1 MLCALA
7 MPRIPTGEAEAGRS
21 GAHDHA
27 WIHTVFQVNLDHIG
41 PCVSEERGGEHRWTG
56 EKRGGR
62 GRKKGTWENKYLKTN
77 FQKQR
82 VQI

>member
-41 PCVSEERGGEHRWTG
+41 PCVSEERGGEHMWAVRRGKG
-56 EKRGGR
+56 EEERREHGKIN
-62 GRKKGTWENKYLKTN
+62 T
-77 FQKQR
+77 
-82 VQI
+82 